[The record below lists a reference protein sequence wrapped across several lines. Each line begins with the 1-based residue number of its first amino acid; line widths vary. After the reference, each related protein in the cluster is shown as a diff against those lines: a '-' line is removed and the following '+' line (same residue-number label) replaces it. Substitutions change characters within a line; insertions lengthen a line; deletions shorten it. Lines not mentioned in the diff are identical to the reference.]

1 MSIAKFIA
9 GQLRQP
15 AGFFGRRVM
24 VHVLNR
30 MNYSM
35 NTLALEVLQLSPD
48 DHVLEIGF
56 GGGELMTRMASAVTR
71 GKIAGA
77 DFSIDAVDICTKRFK
92 QLIKSGK
99 VDLCC
104 ANVEELPFEANR
116 FSKVCTVNT
125 IYFWVDPLIA
135 LAQIHRVLKKDGRL
149 VVCFRPREAVKNQK
163 IMQHGFTLYDPE
175 EVGVLLT
182 KAGFRDVQ
190 LLHRKY
196 RFEECAAAVGKK

>member
-35 NTLALEVLQLSPD
+35 NTLALEVL
-48 DHVLEIGF
+48 IGF

-71 GKIAGA
+71 GRIAGA
-77 DFSIDAVDICTKRFK
+77 DFSIDAVDIGTKRFK
-92 QLIKSGK
+92 QLIKAGK

-104 ANVEELPFEANR
+104 SNVEELPFEANR

-190 LLHRKY
+190 LLQRKY